1 MKELNVMGMYIFSY
15 NVSYIDNIMS
25 VMLSN
30 LYLYR
35 VLQYLE
41 IFKVLEKLQVL
52 LKVIFLNGV
61 NII

>member
-1 MKELNVMGMYIFSY
+1 MGIFCFIVINCKLKVWFMKELNVMGMYIFSY

-35 VLQYLE
+35 VL
-41 IFKVLEKLQVL
+41 
-52 LKVIFLNGV
+52 
-61 NII
+61 